1 MAAMKIRRAYY
12 LLTNNQSPVKIRKG
26 AESSC
31 LVRLLFWQKIR
42 ANSLFF
48 TRQGNID
55 GKTTTSPIIVL
66 QGDNKRTLDF
76 YLMLLISGGENDPI
90 SF

>member
-1 MAAMKIRRAYY
+1 MFI
-12 LLTNNQSPVKIRKG
+12 G
-26 AESSC
+26 
-31 LVRLLFWQKIR
+31 